1 MSRGSKLACT
11 ASVLLVALGSAPA
24 LAAQTGGVAA
34 PDLDLAGDQPAPT
47 RQAPGSGGARYH
59 GPDRGRP
66 LLTSLSI
73 SRRNLFAFGRPAR
86 ISYAIRD
93 RSRYV
98 QVRLDLIRD
107 SDDHAVFKAHIGRVR
122 TGVTHFYDWKGT
134 EGGNVLK
141 EGRYR
146 VRVIAR
152 DGSGNRLQRGH
163 ASRRA
168 PRISFRAH
176 AFPVAGPHSFGGSD
190 LRFGAS
196 REGHTHMG
204 QDIPASEG
212 TPAVAPRAGTI
223 STRGYDAAGAGN
235 YLVLDATGEDFD
247 YVFMHLQT
255 GSLLVGKGDRVST
268 GEKIANVGTTGHSSG
283 PHLHFEIWRGA
294 WFAGGKA
301 IDPLPALRAWDRF
314 S

>member
-1 MSRGSKLACT
+1 MAAAAT
-11 ASVLLVALGSAPA
+11 AALILAPA
-24 LAAQTGGVAA
+24 PAQAAQTGGARM
-34 PDLDLAGDQPAPT
+34 PGESPLESSRPA
-47 RQAPGSGGARYH
+47 APGSGGARYRA
-59 GPDRGRP
+59 PDRGRP
-66 LLTSLSI
+66 VLTRLTVSH
-73 SRRNLFAFGRPAR
+73 RNLFAFGRPAR
-86 ISYAIRD
+86 VAFAIRD

-98 QVRLDLIRD
+98 RVRLDFIRE
-107 SDDHAVFKAHIGRVR
+107 SDHRAVFRARIGRVR
-122 TGVTHFYDWKGT
+122 TGVLHTFAWNGS
-134 EGGNVLK
+134 EGGNTL
-141 EGRYR
+141 EPGSYR
-146 VRVIAR
+146 VRVVAR
-152 DGSGNRLQRGH
+152 DGAGNRLQRGH

-168 PRISFRAH
+168 ARIEFQTHR
-176 AFPVAGPHSFGGSD
+176 FPVAGPHSFGGSD
-190 LRFGAS
+190 LRFGAR

-223 STRGYDAAGAGN
+223 SARGFDAAGAGN

-255 GSLLVGKGDRVST
+255 GSLLVGRGDRVAT
-268 GEKIANVGTTGHSSG
+268 GQRIARVGTTGHSSG

-294 WFAGGKA
+294 WFAGGRA